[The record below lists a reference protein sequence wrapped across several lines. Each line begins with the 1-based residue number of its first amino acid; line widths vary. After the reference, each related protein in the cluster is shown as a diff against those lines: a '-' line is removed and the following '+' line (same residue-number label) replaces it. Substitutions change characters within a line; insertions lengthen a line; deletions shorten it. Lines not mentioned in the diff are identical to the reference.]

1 MGPIELS
8 GDETGSVSI
17 LSNIFIDHYMPEADG
32 FCVKIYLYLLRCL
45 QAHSPVSIPEI
56 ADRLFLTDNDVQRGI
71 LYWIR
76 KGIIKQT
83 YDDFGN
89 PKSIV
94 LCHLNVPEDP
104 AACYNIQDFRLLKSE
119 RSEAEA
125 PEKNTSDRERLS
137 AAASRTAS
145 KESVISPWPV
155 AEEKEASAEKSAQP
169 ALEELESAL
178 EDPVFLDL
186 KSQAEAFFNRNMSN
200 DDINALWRI
209 YGDLQL
215 PFEVCEYLLEYCA
228 TDRENHPERSLPAYY
243 EKVARNWK
251 EHGIRSREEA
261 KRFTQEYFF
270 GTKLLRAL
278 GVRDRYLP
286 TDAENR
292 MLEDW
297 RNRYHFSDDMLLLAC
312 ERAIIRKPGSAGFG
326 YVGGILESWYR
337 KGIKTPEDVE
347 REALTA
353 AEQPKKS
360 AGNAFMS
367 RSSSDDLNI
376 IEQLAMKN

>member
-1 MGPIELS
+1 MGSIELT
-8 GDETGSVSI
+8 GDEAGSVSI

-45 QAHSPVSIPEI
+45 QAHTHVSIPDI
-56 ADRLFLTDNDVQRGI
+56 ADKLFLTDNDVRRGI
-71 LYWIR
+71 SYWIR

-83 YDDFGN
+83 YDEAGN

-94 LCHLNVPEDP
+94 LCHLTVPEDQS
-104 AACYNIQDFRLLKSE
+104 AFYENQDFRLVKPE
-119 RSEAEA
+119 RNEA
-125 PEKNTSDRERLS
+125 PAVK
-137 AAASRTAS
+137 
-145 KESVISPWPV
+145 
-155 AEEKEASAEKSAQP
+155 AEPESAQP
-169 ALEELESAL
+169 DLKALESAL
-178 EDPVFLDL
+178 TDPVFLDL
-186 KSQAEAFFNRNMSN
+186 RSQAEAFFNRNMAS

-228 TDRENHPERSLPAYY
+228 TDRENHPERILPAYY

-251 EHGIRSREEA
+251 EHGISSREEA

-312 ERAIIRKPGSAGFG
+312 ERAVIRKPGSAGFG

-337 KGIKTPEDVE
+337 KGITTPADVE
-347 REALTA
+347 REAQTMPEQSKKA
-353 AEQPKKS
+353 AGS
-360 AGNAFMS
+360 FMS
-367 RSSSDDLNI
+367 RSSSDDLDL
-376 IEQLAMKN
+376 IEQLAMKQ

>member
-1 MGPIELS
+1 MGSIELS

-76 KGIIKQT
+76 KGIIRQT
-83 YDDFGN
+83 YDDAGN

-104 AACYNIQDFRLLKSE
+104 ASCYNIQDFRLLK
-119 RSEAEA
+119 
-125 PEKNTSDRERLS
+125 PEKPEAGTPAREKG
-137 AAASRTAS
+137 AE
-145 KESVISPWPV
+145 ESVASSQPV
-155 AEEKEASAEKSAQP
+155 AAVQPDASAQP
-169 ALEELESAL
+169 GLDELESAL
-178 EDPVFLDL
+178 ADPVFLDL
-186 KSQAEAFFNRNMSN
+186 KNQAEAFFNRNMSN

-228 TDRENHPERSLPAYY
+228 TDRENHPERILPAYY

-251 EHGIRSREEA
+251 EHGIRSRDEA

-297 RNRYHFSDDMLLLAC
+297 RNRYHFSDEMLLLAC

-337 KGIKTPEDVE
+337 KGIKTPGDVE

-353 AEQPKKS
+353 ADQPKKA